1 MKARGWRGGISVIAV
16 RLPFTE
22 LSAWNDEL
30 NMNWEQKFVRFVAE
44 RWVFQKS
51 DPHAFRPRTLLLAFG
66 EDFISPLLEK
76 HKHFGTFYSGYV
88 GGRLIGYVRVPPGT
102 VILEG
107 VMRSLPLTRVD
118 TIIGL
123 GTCGALQSD
132 IDCGDIII
140 ADAAQAGEC
149 LSAHYGFEFGQMI
162 AADPGLSGSLTGF
175 LRRQGKK
182 VFQGPIV
189 TTGAV
194 FRETDELLRSWNKAG
209 FLGVELEA
217 ASMFALANYLGVKS
231 TMALMVTDNPVRN
244 ETSEVLRSP
253 KREAFIAGIT
263 GFVGS
268 PNIPA

>member
-1 MKARGWRGGISVIAV
+1 M
-16 RLPFTE
+16 
-22 LSAWNDEL
+22 
-30 NMNWEQKFVRFVAE
+30 
-44 RWVFQKS
+44 FQKT

-66 EDFISPLLEK
+66 EDFISPLLKK
-76 HKHFGTFYSGYV
+76 HRHFGTFYSGYI
-88 GGRLIGYVRVPPGT
+88 GGRLIGYVKVPPGT

-107 VMRSLPLTRVD
+107 LMRSLPLTRVD

-132 IDCGDIII
+132 IDCGDIVI

-149 LSAHYGFEFGQMI
+149 LSSHYGFEFGQMI
-162 AADPGLSGSLTGF
+162 PADAVLSSNLTGF
-175 LRRQGKK
+175 LRRRGQR
-182 VFQGPIV
+182 VFRGPIV

-194 FRETDELLRSWNKAG
+194 LRETNELLKSWNEAG

-217 ASMFALANYLGVKS
+217 AGMFALANYLGIKS

-253 KREAFIAGIT
+253 KREAFVAGIT
-263 GFVGS
+263 GFVSS
-268 PNIPA
+268 PNIAA